1 MMTKKHPVPYVA
13 ALAISALLAPC
24 GTMAAQ
30 EFAGR
35 EKLRAHSNELRKEV
49 IRVTDG
55 VYVAVGYSA
64 SNVTLIRGDSGSII
78 VDTSSN
84 EVDAREVRGAF
95 GDLMHGPVRAI
106 IYTHGHPDHTGGAAV
121 FARDDHPDIYS
132 HKSLLEGAPPVV
144 RGMRGG
150 GDQFGTAL
158 PDSLYI
164 NAGVQL
170 EYGRKTPPTRE
181 GYLPPTRT
189 FSGDR
194 LSLTIAGVR
203 LALLHTPG
211 ETSENVAVWLPDER
225 VLMPGDDFYCAF
237 PNLYPI
243 RGVGMRPPDVWIASL
258 DEMLDMGA
266 EDLVPGHM
274 RPIIGAENVRAALK
288 GYRDG
293 IESILDQTIEGI
305 KKGERPDELVQQVKL
320 PPDLAANPCLQEF
333 YGSVAWSV
341 RGIYTYYVGW
351 FDGNATHMFPLP
363 ETDRAAKIIGLIGG
377 VDQVLSHA
385 RDALAASE
393 FQWAAELADF
403 VLAVDGAKVDAKRIK
418 ARALTELGERQIN
431 ATARNYYLTSAQY
444 LLRDLPPE

>member
-1 MMTKKHPVPYVA
+1 MRTKTHPLPYAA
-13 ALAISALLAPC
+13 ALIVSTLLTP

-35 EKLRAHSNELRKEV
+35 ERLRAHSDEFRKDV
-49 IRVTDG
+49 IRVTDR

-64 SNVTLIRGDSGSII
+64 SNVTLIRGDGGSIL
-78 VDTSSN
+78 VDTTSN
-84 EVDAREVRGAF
+84 EVDAREVRAAF
-95 GDLMHGPVRAI
+95 GNLMEGPVRAI

-121 FARDDHPDIYS
+121 FAGDDHPDIYS
-132 HKSLLEGAPPVV
+132 HGLLVEGAPPVD
-144 RGMRGG
+144 RGTRGG
-150 GDQFGTAL
+150 GDQFGMTL

-189 FSGDR
+189 FRGER

-211 ETSENVAVWLPDER
+211 ETSENVAVWLPDGR
-225 VLMPGDDFYCAF
+225 VLVPGDDFYCAF

-243 RGVGMRPPDVWIASL
+243 RGVGLRPPEAWIASL
-258 DEMLDMGA
+258 DEMIDLGA
-266 EDLVPGHM
+266 EHLVPGHM
-274 RPIIGAENVRAALK
+274 RPITGAENVRAALTA
-288 GYRDG
+288 YRDG
-293 IESILDQTIEGI
+293 IQSILEQTIEGI
-305 KKGERPDELVQQVKL
+305 RKGERPDELVQQVKL
-320 PPDLAANPCLQEF
+320 PPHLAADPCLQEY

-341 RGIYTYYVGW
+341 RGIYSYYAGW
-351 FDGNATHMFPLP
+351 FDGNATHLFPLP
-363 ETDRAAKIIGLIGG
+363 ETDRAARIIGWIGG
-377 VDQVLSHA
+377 VDPVLSHA
-385 RDALAASE
+385 RDALAARE
-393 FQWAAELADF
+393 FQWAAELADY
-403 VLAVDGAKVDAKRIK
+403 VLVVDGANADAKRIK